1 MVTHPDQQRAF
12 AETVVRQL
20 RDAGFTALWAGGCVR
35 DLLLGK
41 TPKDYDVATDARP
54 EQVRAVFGNR
64 RTLSVGE
71 SFGVI
76 VVLAPDRDA
85 GQIEVATF
93 RTDGDYSDGRR
104 PDSVV
109 FSTSEM
115 DAQRRDF
122 TINGMFYDPLERRVL
137 DYVGG
142 ERDLASG
149 IVRAIGDP
157 HARMTED
164 KLRMLRAVRFTA
176 TFDFQLDPTTAASVR
191 QMASELTTVSAERI
205 GQEARRMLVDPH
217 RHRAMEMCVDLE
229 LLPQVF
235 PELVPVQQRPE
246 QWQLTLSMLRL
257 LQGPSFPLAFAV
269 LHDRVNQCDA
279 ESLDPLAAVTTSGQ
293 RLRLSNQEL
302 DAALWLLKHR
312 DALRTAATQSLARLK
327 RTLAA
332 PGGVEL
338 LSLLRVQDLA
348 HARDPADSLFCEEF
362 LRATPPAELNPPPL
376 ITGDDLKRLGLA
388 PGPQFKRL
396 LDLLRDEQLNG
407 EISSPE
413 AAITRAKELIASPRE
428 CVAT

>member
-12 AETVVRQL
+12 AEAVVRQL
-20 RDAGFTALWAGGCVR
+20 RNAGFTALWAGGCVR

-41 TPKDYDVATDARP
+41 PPKDYDVATDARP

-93 RTDGDYSDGRR
+93 RTDGQYSDGRR
-104 PDSVV
+104 PDSVI
-109 FSTSEM
+109 FSTPEM

-142 ERDLASG
+142 ERDLGSG

-176 TFDFQLDPTTAASVR
+176 TFDFQLDLKTAESVKE
-191 QMASELTTVSAERI
+191 MASQLTTVSAERI
-205 GQEARRMLVDPH
+205 GQEVRRMLVDPH
-217 RHRAMEMCVDLE
+217 RHRAMQLCVELE

-235 PELVPVQQRPE
+235 PELKPIQSRPE
-246 QWQLTLSMLRL
+246 LWQSTLHKLRL
-257 LQGPSFPLAFAV
+257 LQTPSFSLAFAV
-269 LHDRVNQCDA
+269 LYDRLHECDT
-279 ESLDPLAAVTTSGQ
+279 ECRDSLAAVTAAGQ

-302 DAALWLLKHR
+302 DATLWLLKHR
-312 DALRTAATQSLARLK
+312 RSLRSAATQSLARLK
-327 RTLAA
+327 RTLSE
-332 PGGVEL
+332 PGGEEL

-348 HARDPADSLFCEEF
+348 EGHDPNDSLFCEEF
-362 LRATPPAELNPPPL
+362 LRVTPLAELNPPPL

-396 LDLLRDEQLNG
+396 LDTLRDAQLNG
-407 EISSPE
+407 ELASHE
-413 AAITRAKELIASPRE
+413 AALSHAKQLIDVPRD
-428 CVAT
+428 CVES